1 MRLDIDSLRAFRAIV
16 QTGSFTGAAQ
26 QLHLTQSAVS
36 WKMKRLEER
45 LGRTLL
51 RRDGRSVEV
60 TELGAELLEHA
71 HRILDAHDEALDVLA
86 RSELTGTVHMGSN
99 DEFQPGEIA
108 ALVRR
113 YRSRHPGVRLHLR
126 VGLSSVISTAMR
138 AGELDLA
145 VMQIFPEDQLPNDI
159 VVNRSALQWTMT
171 PDLEIPSSDPVPLI
185 TFGRNCF
192 YRPIAEA
199 ALERAGI
206 GYYVAFECE
215 SSHAVAEA
223 ISAGLGIC
231 LLDTHNVR
239 DEHAAWTHPELDAT
253 SIELLQVIR
262 TDRRVRSAAVRALV
276 DELESALL
284 AEAA

>member
-51 RRDGRSVEV
+51 RRDGRTVEV

-86 RSELTGTVHMGSN
+86 RSELTGTIHMGSN
-99 DEFQPGEIA
+99 DELEPGEIA
-108 ALVRR
+108 TIVRR
-113 YRSRHPGVRLHLR
+113 YRTRHPGVRLHLR
-126 VGLSSVISTAMR
+126 VGLSPVISAAMR

-145 VMQIFPEDQLPNDI
+145 VMQIFPAHQLPNDI
-159 VVNRSALQWTMT
+159 VVSRSELQWTMS
-171 PDLEIPSSDPVPLI
+171 PALELSASDPVPLI

-192 YRPIAEA
+192 YRPTAEE
-199 ALERAGI
+199 ALDRAGI
-206 GYYVAFECE
+206 PYYLAFECE

-223 ISAGLGIC
+223 ISAGLGVC

-239 DEHAAWTHPELDAT
+239 DEHASWTHPDLDAGL
-253 SIELLQVIR
+253 IELLQVIR

-276 DELESALL
+276 DELRSALL